1 MDMLQGLLGGG
12 QQRQEYDDFINRY
25 NQGAPY
31 DGIGDDE
38 TFSRYRQVAVQAP
51 PDVYEDAAYQSYSR
65 MSPMERMQFGQY
77 MQQQAMQRGVPF
89 QDFDMDGR
97 DDRYQ
102 DPRYLAQMT
111 SRMHQREP
119 GLFEQLLGGGGGGGM
134 GGATGGG
141 MFGNPLGKAAM
152 AGITAMVASRVL
164 GGR

>member
-38 TFSRYRQVAVQAP
+38 ALQRYQQVAYQAP

-65 MSPMERMQFGQY
+65 MSPVERMQLGQY
-77 MQQQAMQRGVPF
+77 MRQQAAQRGIPF
-89 QDFDMDGR
+89 QDFDQDGR

-102 DPRYLAQMT
+102 DPRYLAQVT
-111 SRMHQREP
+111 SRMHQQQP
-119 GLFEQLLGGGGGGGM
+119 DLLGSLLGGGGGGG
-134 GGATGGG
+134 GGG
-141 MFGNPLGKAAM
+141 FGNPLAKGAM
-152 AGITAMVASRVL
+152 AGIAAMVASRVL